1 MTPDPL
7 DRWAESLFEN
17 AVRERPSA
25 EVRQRALE
33 RSLAV
38 RGSDSR
44 VAFALGAAALLAA
57 AGVAFVVLPLG
68 RDAEEASIL
77 PEQARS
83 AAQRVPSVPSS
94 NQVLPPTAERPA
106 VPPAPTAL
114 PSAPTALPSAPTKS
128 KPLVAAPVPSTLEQ
142 ELALLERARAKL
154 SAGDSAAALSEL
166 DRYAGQ
172 RGGRLVAEATL
183 LRLQALT
190 RAGRAAE
197 ASRIA
202 RKFVADN
209 PDDPLAER
217 ARSFIQAPAQ

>member
-17 AVRERPSA
+17 AARERPSA

-38 RGSDSR
+38 SGNDSR
-44 VAFALGAAALLAA
+44 VAFALGAVALLAA

-68 RDAEEASIL
+68 PDAEEASIL

-83 AAQRVPSVPSS
+83 AARRAPSVASS
-94 NQVLPPTAERPA
+94 NQGLPAPTAEQPV
-106 VPPAPTAL
+106 VPPAPNAL
-114 PSAPTALPSAPTKS
+114 PSAPAKS
-128 KPLVAAPVPSTLEQ
+128 RSLQAATVPSTLEQ
-142 ELALLERARAKL
+142 ELALLERARARL

-209 PDDPLAER
+209 PNDPLAER
-217 ARSFIQAPAQ
+217 ARSFIQAPAP

>member
-17 AVRERPSA
+17 AARERPSA

-33 RSLAV
+33 QSLAV
-38 RGSDSR
+38 SGNDSR
-44 VAFALGAAALLAA
+44 VAIALGAVALLAA
-57 AGVAFVVLPLG
+57 AGVAFAVLPLA
-68 RDAEEASIL
+68 RDTEEPSIL

-83 AAQRVPSVPSS
+83 AAQ
-94 NQVLPPTAERPA
+94 Q
-106 VPPAPTAL
+106 APTVASSKQGMPVPTSEQPAEPKA
-114 PSAPTALPSAPTKS
+114 PSTLPSAPTKS
-128 KPLVAAPVPSTLEQ
+128 RPLPPAPVPSTLEQ
-142 ELALLERARAKL
+142 ELALLERARKKL

-209 PDDPLAER
+209 PNDPLAER
-217 ARSFIQAPAQ
+217 ARSFIQAPSP

>member
-17 AVRERPSA
+17 AARERPSA
-25 EVRQRALE
+25 EVRQRALD

-38 RGSDSR
+38 RSSDSR
-44 VAFALGAAALLAA
+44 VAFVLGAAALLAA
-57 AGVAFVVLPLG
+57 AGVAFVVVPLG
-68 RDAEEASIL
+68 WDAEEASIL

-94 NQVLPPTAERPA
+94 NQVLPAPTAERPA
-106 VPPAPTAL
+106 VPPTPTAL
-114 PSAPTALPSAPTKS
+114 PSAPAKS
-128 KPLVAAPVPSTLEQ
+128 KPLAAAPVPSTLEQ

-166 DRYAGQ
+166 DRHASQ

>member
-17 AVRERPSA
+17 AARERPSA

-33 RSLAV
+33 QSLAV
-38 RGSDSR
+38 SGSDSR
-44 VAFALGAAALLAA
+44 VAFALGAVALLAA
-57 AGVAFVVLPLG
+57 AGVAFAVLPLG
-68 RDAEEASIL
+68 PDKEAPSIL

-83 AAQRVPSVPSS
+83 AAQR
-94 NQVLPPTAERPA
+94 
-106 VPPAPTAL
+106 APTVASSKQGLPAAMSEQPAEPPVPRAL
-114 PSAPTALPSAPTKS
+114 PSAPAKSRPLPP
-128 KPLVAAPVPSTLEQ
+128 APVPSTLEQ
-142 ELALLERARAKL
+142 ELALLERARAQL
-154 SAGDSAAALSEL
+154 SSGDSAAALSEL

-190 RAGRAAE
+190 RAGRVAE

-209 PDDPLAER
+209 PNDPLAER
-217 ARSFIQAPAQ
+217 ARSFIPAPSP